1 MQAMV
6 LPNEVG
12 IRLQDNATNVVVLLQ
27 TLPFILKSLI
37 VGFSTMT
44 LASV

>member
-27 TLPFILKSLI
+27 TLPFILKSPI